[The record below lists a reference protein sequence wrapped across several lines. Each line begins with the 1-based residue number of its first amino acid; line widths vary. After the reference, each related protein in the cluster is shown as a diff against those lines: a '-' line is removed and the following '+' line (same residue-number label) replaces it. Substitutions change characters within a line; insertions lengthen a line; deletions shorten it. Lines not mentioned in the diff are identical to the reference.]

1 MLFPVKFPQLQELAM
16 KAIAVVPALLALL
29 LATACDS
36 TGQQQA
42 VDGKLQMPGERPA
55 PAVGLNIPP
64 DAWSG
69 PSRPEASFASSR

>member
-1 MLFPVKFPQLQELAM
+1 M
-16 KAIAVVPALLALL
+16 KATAVLPALLALL

-42 VDGKLQMPGERPA
+42 AEGRLQRPGERPA
-55 PAVGLNIPP
+55 PATGLNVPP

-69 PSRPEASFASSR
+69 PSRPAASFASPR

>member
-1 MLFPVKFPQLQELAM
+1 M
-16 KAIAVVPALLALL
+16 KAAAVLPALLALL

-42 VDGKLQMPGERPA
+42 VEGKPQLPGERPA
-55 PAVGLNIPP
+55 PAVGLNVPP

-69 PSRPEASFASSR
+69 PGHPEAATFASPR

>member
-1 MLFPVKFPQLQELAM
+1 M
-16 KAIAVVPALLALL
+16 KAAAILTALLGLL

-42 VDGKLQMPGERPA
+42 TEGRLQMPGERPA
-55 PAVGLNIPP
+55 PAAGLNIPP

-69 PSRPEASFASSR
+69 PSRPAESSFASPR

>member
-1 MLFPVKFPQLQELAM
+1 M
-16 KAIAVVPALLALL
+16 KAAAILPALLALL
-29 LATACDS
+29 LLAAACDS

-69 PSRPEASFASSR
+69 PSRPAANSFASSR

>member
-1 MLFPVKFPQLQELAM
+1 MKVAAVLSPV
-16 KAIAVVPALLALL
+16 LALFL
-29 LATACDS
+29 VTACDS

-42 VDGKLQMPGERPA
+42 VEGKLQLPGERPA

-69 PSRPEASFASSR
+69 PGRPAASSFASSR